1 MGTPRIL
8 IVYASSYGQT
18 AKIARRMS
26 DMLRDRGLEV
36 TVENAREPSGV
47 RLADF
52 DGVIV
57 GASLIAR
64 GHQPAVR
71 DFIRASIATL
81 NGVPSAFFSVCASA
95 GSRFPANREAAVR
108 LRDAFLGQ
116 MGWEPD
122 LRASIAGAI
131 NFTRYNFLL
140 RWYMKRASAMN
151 GGSTDTS
158 RDHEYTD
165 WEQVDRF
172 AADFA
177 GMLARTPEEVPAPL
191 TGSER
196 SPSPPPPRRASATQ
210 VGTR

>member
-1 MGTPRIL
+1 MALMRGVALLNVTQRGGQMDAPKLL

-18 AKIARRMS
+18 AKIAGRMGEILS
-26 DMLRDRGLEV
+26 GRGFQV

-57 GASLIAR
+57 GASMIAR

-71 DFIRASIATL
+71 EFIRANVAAL
-81 NGVPSAFFSVCASA
+81 NEMPSAFFSVCASA
-95 GSRFPANREAAVR
+95 GSKYPANRDAAVR
-108 LRDAFLGQ
+108 LRDAFLAQ
-116 MGWEPD
+116 TQWAPD
-122 LRASIAGAI
+122 LTASIAGAI
-131 NFTRYNFLL
+131 NFTKYNFLL

-165 WEQVDRF
+165 WAQVDRF
-172 AADFA
+172 AGEFA
-177 GMLARTPEEVPAPL
+177 RVLERTPAAV
-191 TGSER
+191 
-196 SPSPPPPRRASATQ
+196 
-210 VGTR
+210 